1 MHFAGLTYSK
11 PNAGGATSDILMPD
25 ITDPTVRPC
34 IKEAFRNAFAP
45 VGIIIKDWSETVRP
59 GTVKELPVTIINE
72 LNEDLNGLEVTLTV
86 EKDGQQIS
94 SETIAYDVKAAG
106 DPDGGDRQV
115 QNFTVRIPR
124 ITTGEYTIVAS
135 YVRDGET
142 RPSQALKRKTILPTM

>member
-34 IKEAFRNAFAP
+34 IKEAFRNAFATL
-45 VGIIIKDWSETVRP
+45 SESLSRIGLRP
-59 GTVKELPVTIINE
+59 SARALVKELPVTILNE

-106 DPDGGDRQV
+106 DP
-115 QNFTVRIPR
+115 TVGTP
-124 ITTGEYTIVAS
+124 GAELY
-135 YVRDGET
+135 
-142 RPSQALKRKTILPTM
+142 RPYS